1 MPFLRVIRDKRG
13 YETTYLMHW
22 FQDNGRQ
29 RSRILYAFRTPSG
42 TRVGRDAIDSG
53 LMRQLELQNPG
64 IPFDWKAVLADR
76 QVIEPSTEIRRRRP
90 KRGEEARSAAP
101 APPAPVQA
109 PVAKPDDTR
118 AQAPAAVPPRPLI
131 PAAIEGLTP
140 EDRIGFLQ
148 HWYPLVRERVER
160 RTSDPDRHAALLSLA
175 ERMNPEG
182 WGAEE
187 TESRLQQAGE
197 ALERLSHVF
206 ARRRRRARRRPAGDA
221 PAPGTPPPAEG
232 VDESGPAPG
241 ADEGDSD
248 ADANGDAES

>member
-22 FQDNGRQ
+22 FQDAGRQ

-42 TRVGRDAIDSG
+42 TRVGRDALDPG
-53 LMRQLELQNPG
+53 LMRQLERQNPA
-64 IPFDWKAVLADR
+64 IPFDWKAVLAER

-90 KRGEEARSAAP
+90 KRGDEAKSAPP
-101 APPAPVQA
+101 APPAPVPSLAAKTDVPSA
-109 PVAKPDDTR
+109 P
-118 AQAPAAVPPRPLI
+118 PAPPRPLI

-140 EDRIGFLQ
+140 DDRIAFLQ

-160 RTSDPDRHAALLSLA
+160 RASDPDRHAALVSLA

-182 WGAEE
+182 WAPEE
-187 TESRLQQAGE
+187 SESRLQQAGE

-206 ARRRRRARRRPAGDA
+206 ARRRRRARRRPGEA
-221 PAPGTPPPAEG
+221 PEAATPPA
-232 VDESGPAPG
+232 
-241 ADEGDSD
+241 ADE
-248 ADANGDAES
+248 ES

>member
-42 TRVGRDAIDSG
+42 TRVGRDALDPG
-53 LMRQLELQNPG
+53 LMRQLEATNPG

-76 QVIEPSTEIRRRRP
+76 QVIEPTPEIRRRRP

-101 APPAPVQA
+101 PAPPAPVPA
-109 PVAKPDDTR
+109 PKAVDVG
-118 AQAPAAVPPRPLI
+118 APATAAVPPRPLV

-140 EDRIGFLQ
+140 GDRIAFLQ

-160 RTSDPDRHAALLSLA
+160 RTSDPERHAALLSLA
-175 ERMNPEG
+175 DRMNPDG
-182 WGAEE
+182 WPAEE
-187 TESRLQQAGE
+187 IEARLQQAGE

-206 ARRRRRARRRPAGDA
+206 ARRRRRARRRPAGEGPAADA
-221 PAPGTPPPAEG
+221 VPPPEEE
-232 VDESGPAPG
+232 ES
-241 ADEGDSD
+241 
-248 ADANGDAES
+248 